1 MYNEEKV
8 IGAVPGYTFLGV
20 LHLSDEQMAA
30 LMSAGTTPKG
40 KRGKRRALAKARRAA
55 RDA

>member
-30 LMSAGTTPKG
+30 LMEAKDKG
-40 KRGKRRALAKARRAA
+40 KRGKRRALAKTKMEVA
-55 RDA
+55 DA